1 MTTAVAP
8 DTSRRTGWAL
18 PGALLGASLLGMSF
32 AVVALVG
39 YPAPATQEALYWV
52 AVVLLGGCAVLAWV
66 SARVPALQVPT
77 IRRLS
82 ILFGVLCGACWI
94 VEMVT
99 ANLVRVPT
107 GDGLTAYLIVYRGAI
122 LLGFALPLVAG
133 FVATR
138 ATGQIRA
145 GISVSFW
152 SGLICGLIG
161 YLTLMFLTYAFLGT
175 FEHDPQTLNQFAQS
189 HRQQPG
195 LSLDVFISSR
205 GVKTP
210 GLSHGDETPRAV
222 RRSRQPDTKRPGVRY
237 LRSTAGPAGRT
248 RVEVAS
254 GHDMTV

>member
-1 MTTAVAP
+1 
-8 DTSRRTGWAL
+8 
-18 PGALLGASLLGMSF
+18 MSF
-32 AVVALVG
+32 AVVARVG

-52 AVVLLGGCAVLAWV
+52 ALVLLGGCAVLAWV

-195 LSLDVFISSR
+195 LSLDVFIVGDSLLAS
-205 GVKTP
+205 VSHLLVI
-210 GLSHGDETPRAV
+210 GLGWGTALGTVGALVGRAFT
-222 RRSRQPDTKRPGVRY
+222 RRTTS
-237 LRSTAGPAGRT
+237 PAK
-248 RVEVAS
+248 EEAAPVA
-254 GHDMTV
+254 